1 MIGCRADGLRSLR
14 ERYAVVA
21 RRACEKPISRRGKR
35 VKNKKSGTTYCGGFE
50 WAVFGRKRLFH
61 NTIATR
67 SRIPYQSARHT
78 IEETHCKTHT
88 RTVVHFQ

>member
-35 VKNKKSGTTYCGGFE
+35 VNDNNRTEQQWAWPTTLANVKDFGSTLTGAARGGRSGSPFLPL
-50 WAVFGRKRLFH
+50 FGPLLDFL
-61 NTIATR
+61 
-67 SRIPYQSARHT
+67 P
-78 IEETHCKTHT
+78 
-88 RTVVHFQ
+88 F

>member
-35 VKNKKSGTTYCGGFE
+35 VNDTLGSFSTVTSALKHAARRLSGVSEFWQFTSKTVLTTITEQY
-50 WAVFGRKRLFH
+50 
-61 NTIATR
+61 T
-67 SRIPYQSARHT
+67 Q
-78 IEETHCKTHT
+78 
-88 RTVVHFQ
+88 

>member
-35 VKNKKSGTTYCGGFE
+35 VNVLHRPGGLTARELKCEQCVNNEGAACFK
-50 WAVFGRKRLFH
+50 ACVGR
-61 NTIATR
+61 
-67 SRIPYQSARHT
+67 
-78 IEETHCKTHT
+78 
-88 RTVVHFQ
+88 